1 MQPCQQGII
10 NFEQTKCVCLT
21 VFNDINVRGAPC
33 ALIGAHSFAR
43 RRLTA
48 ATFQYSVLH
57 LQAEKEACF
66 YETRNFTFLIL
77 SPAPPQPISQ
87 SKRRWTNRGGM
98 KTHKIFFVSTDLL
111 PIGELVFQGK
121 LRC

>member
-10 NFEQTKCVCLT
+10 NFEQTKCICLI
-21 VFNDINVRGAPC
+21 VFNEINARGAPC
-33 ALIGAHSFAR
+33 NLISAHSFAR
-43 RRLTA
+43 RRVTA
-48 ATFQYSVLH
+48 AIFHYSLLH
-57 LQAEKEACF
+57 LQVEKEACF

-87 SKRRWTNRGGM
+87 SKRRWINRGGM
-98 KTHKIFFVSTDLL
+98 KTHKIFFVSTYLL